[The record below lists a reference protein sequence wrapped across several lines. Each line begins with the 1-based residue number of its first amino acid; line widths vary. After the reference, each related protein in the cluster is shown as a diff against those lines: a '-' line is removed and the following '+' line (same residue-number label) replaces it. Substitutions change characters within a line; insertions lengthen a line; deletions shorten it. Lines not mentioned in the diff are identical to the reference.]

1 MIIIH
6 YYPFFTIINHNQ
18 PFFSPRREWCV
29 FCSFY
34 RKRRM
39 VFDETMESVDIIVFN
54 TSRAVESSFW
64 RLDIFDL
71 KTSLIFLTQE
81 IPMASLGVWLRFWCR
96 IFGDTKLVHPSP
108 TFPQLVLQRLVAC
121 FAKEVWNSKKSS
133 KRMTM
138 TTICCSS
145 RFAESK
151 QGGHGLTMKTW
162 FDHAWNMYTHNSFI
176 MVFDTLN
183 L

>member
-81 IPMASLGVWLRFWCR
+81 IPMASLGAWLRFWCR
-96 IFGDTKLVHPSP
+96 IFGDTKLVHPQR
-108 TFPQLVLQRLVAC
+108 FPSLSFSGLWLVLRKRSGTRRRAQRG
-121 FAKEVWNSKKSS
+121 W
-133 KRMTM
+133 RWR
-138 TTICCSS
+138 
-145 RFAESK
+145 RFAVHLGSRKASK
-151 QGGHGLTMKTW
+151 V
-162 FDHAWNMYTHNSFI
+162 A
-176 MVFDTLN
+176 MV
-183 L
+183 